1 MADRIGKIN
10 RYKDIIFYRTV
21 AGIKSEAR
29 QNYLGYLWFMLEP
42 LLSTAVFYFALT
54 QVTGRGGPDYVA
66 FLLLG
71 TLSWQWFEGS
81 VTAAASSIRE
91 KYATLIQFDLPKFIF
106 PMVTVLVNSWKF
118 FVTYAVLLAL
128 MPLLG
133 LAPNWRYL
141 ELVPVLLIQL
151 GFILGLAF
159 PLALWVTLSNDLK
172 VIMSSSFRLMFFLS
186 GIIFNSEKV
195 PESLRTAFY
204 ANPMAVLVESCRDI
218 VLRNQTPN
226 LHRLAYAA
234 GVALLLLVV
243 GLLQLR
249 LMDKRLLKMI
259 HV

>member
-1 MADRIGKIN
+1 MVDQISKFN
-10 RYKDIIFYRTV
+10 RYKDIVFYRTL

-54 QVTGRGGPDYVA
+54 QITGRGGPDYVA

-81 VTAAASSIRE
+81 VTGAASSIRE

-133 LAPNWRYL
+133 VVPGWRYL

-151 GFILGLAF
+151 VFILGLSF
-159 PLALWVTLSNDLK
+159 PLALWITISNDLK
-172 VIMSSSFRLMFFLS
+172 VIMGSTFRLMFFLS
-186 GIIFNSEKV
+186 GIIFNSKNV
-195 PESLRTAFY
+195 PANLHRVFY

-218 VLRNQTPN
+218 VLHDQTPN

-234 GVALLLLVV
+234 GISLALLV
-243 GLLQLR
+243 GGMLQLR
-249 LMDKRLLKMI
+249 FMDKRILKMI

>member
-1 MADRIGKIN
+1 MVDKIGKLN
-10 RYKDIIFYRTV
+10 RYKNIVFYRTI

-54 QVTGRGGPDYVA
+54 QITGRGGPDYVA

-81 VTAAASSIRE
+81 VTASASSIRE

-133 LAPNWRYL
+133 LTPNWRYL

-159 PLALWVTLSNDLK
+159 PLALFVTISNDLR
-172 VIMSSSFRLMFFLS
+172 VIMASTFRLMFFLS
-186 GIIFNSEKV
+186 GIIFKASSV
-195 PESLRTAFY
+195 PASLQTVFY

-218 VLRNQTPN
+218 VLRNQTPS
-226 LHRLAYAA
+226 LHHLAYAA
-234 GVALLLLVV
+234 GVALVLLAGGLLL
-243 GLLQLR
+243 LR
-249 LMDKRLLKMI
+249 AMDKRILKMI